1 MKNLISVFLLCFCP
15 VCLFAQDEQTIISI
29 TSFGLKPDTRENAVP
44 YVQKALEACK
54 GKTNPVL
61 VFPEGRYDF
70 WPQHCIEREQFEAN
84 SDVVNSPKR
93 LAFLIEKMEGLT
105 VDGGGSDF
113 VYHDRM
119 QPFTIDNSKNITIKN
134 VNIDWDIPLS
144 AQAVVLQANEQY
156 VDLQI
161 HSESPYIIENDRLVF
176 VGEGWKSGWGPGGTL
191 EFEKDSRV
199 VTPQTGDKRCLR
211 TKGNYRVEEL
221 EPGKVRIH
229 GSFTRFPA
237 VGNLLILRHS
247 RRDHSGIWIAYS
259 KNVQIENLNMYHNAG
274 LGILSQFS
282 ENLTFTNVNC
292 IPNER
297 KGRILSGHDD
307 GFHYWSCKGDI
318 IVKNCTFHGLM
329 DDPVNVGGQAVLVTE
344 RVDAFTL
351 RCKLMPH
358 YNRGLLWARP
368 GESVG
373 FIESQSMHTFAT
385 GTVKSVRKIDNQLF
399 DVTFQE
405 AVPQDVIVGNALENL
420 TWNPNVLITDSYF
433 KSCRAR
439 GILMTTT
446 GKVVIQN
453 NIFESSGS
461 AILMSGDANNWYE
474 VSGVKDVLITKN
486 IFRAPCMTSMYSL
499 CEGVISIYPEIP
511 KINGKR
517 PPYHRHII
525 ITDNEFH
532 LFDYP
537 ILYALSVEDIEFS
550 NNRLVRS
557 RDYEPFHKR
566 KDGLTFEFCRN
577 IRVKDNTAEG
587 DVLGNT
593 IRLINTPSE
602 ECHLGQDS
610 FFKSTNLKE

>member
-1 MKNLISVFLLCFCP
+1 MKLIKITGILLTIAFSQSVAARDSISV
-15 VCLFAQDEQTIISI
+15 AD
-29 TSFGLKPDTRENAVP
+29 FGLKPDTRENAVV

-61 VFPEGRYDF
+61 VFPKGRYDF

-84 SDVVNSPKR
+84 SDVVNPKR

-119 QPFTIDNSKNITIKN
+119 QPFTIDNSRDITIKN
-134 VNIDWDIPLS
+134 LTIDWDFPLL
-144 AQAVVLQANEQY
+144 AQALVAQVTDRY
-156 VDLQI
+156 IDLNI
-161 HSESPYIIENDRLVF
+161 NVRESPYTIENGKLFF
-176 VGEGWKSGWGPGGTL
+176 VGEGWKKGW
-191 EFEKDSRV
+191 ERAMEYDKDNNRV
-199 VTPQTGDKRCLR
+199 VPQTGDNGCLV
-211 TKGNYRVEEL
+211 GNWNDIRAEEL
-221 EPGKVRIH
+221 SAGVVRLH
-229 GSFTRFPA
+229 LHSPFKRKPA
-237 VGNLLILRHS
+237 AGNRLVLRHS
-247 RRDHSGIWIAYS
+247 ARDHSGMFVLES
-259 KNVQIENLNMYHNAG
+259 RNVHLENIDMYHNCG
-274 LGILSQFS
+274 LGILAQFS
-282 ENLTFTNVNC
+282 ENLTYINVNC

-297 KGRILSGHDD
+297 KERILSCHDD

-318 IVKNCTFHGLM
+318 VVKGCTFHALE
-329 DDPVNVGGQAVLVTE
+329 DDPINVGGQAVLVTE
-344 RVDAFTL
+344 RVDAFTV
-351 RCKLMPH
+351 RCKLMPY
-358 YNRGLLWARP
+358 YNRGLHWARP

-385 GTVKSVRKIDNQLF
+385 GTIKSVREIDSQLF
-399 DVTFQE
+399 DLTFQE
-405 AVPQDVIVGNALENL
+405 AVPQDVVAGNALENL

-446 GKVVIQN
+446 GKVVIRN

-461 AILMSGDANNWYE
+461 AILMSGEANNWYE
-474 VSGVKDVLITKN
+474 VSGVKNVLITKN
-486 IFRAPCMTSMYSL
+486 IFRAPCMTSMYQL
-499 CEGVISIYPEIP
+499 CEGVISLYPEIP
-511 KINGKR
+511 KINGKL

-537 ILYALSVEDIEFS
+537 ILYALSVEDLEFS
-550 NNRLVRS
+550 NNRLIRS

-566 KDGLTFEFCRN
+566 KDGLTFEFCKKV
-577 IRVKDNTAEG
+577 RVTGNTAEG

-593 IRLINTPSE
+593 IRLINTPLG
-602 ECHLGQDS
+602 ECKLGKNS
-610 FFKSTNLKE
+610 FFKYAK